1 MDPVSS
7 QESLNVE
14 AGDRVR
20 GRVEWGE
27 SLLAMAG
34 FKDGRREQARE
45 CKQPL
50 DAGKSKKT
58 DSPLETPERT
68 AALQTPWF

>member
-1 MDPVSS
+1 MWK
-7 QESLNVE
+7 QETESE
-14 AGDRVR
+14 AGWSEV
-20 GRVEWGE
+20 

-50 DAGKSKKT
+50 DAGKGKKT

-68 AALQTPWF
+68 AALQTP